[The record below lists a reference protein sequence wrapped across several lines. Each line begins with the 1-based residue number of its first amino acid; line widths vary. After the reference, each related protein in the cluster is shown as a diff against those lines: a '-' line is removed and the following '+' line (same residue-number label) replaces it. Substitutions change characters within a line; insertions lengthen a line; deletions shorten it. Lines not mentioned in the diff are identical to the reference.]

1 MKLLKKTCIVA
12 AVIAIGSCGWYLFPS
27 GGENASDAK
36 GKVLRSR
43 LIREQK
49 VAKRQEIRIKTENH
63 FQPAAKTKDAP
74 SDEDVA
80 KAGEGKD
87 WNPFEDAD
95 SAKFDLSF
103 NFEFDD
109 EVGVSK
115 DNISPVVRKAM
126 DALASARASFDRKQI
141 LASVRNLL
149 SLASSGAGVPA
160 AARAA
165 AIDALK
171 MEGGGISESLAEM
184 VELATDQNESIS
196 SAALEAMQELLWDFD
211 TKPQQI
217 ADALAQMVKLTTDA
231 TIIEPFVYEMGN
243 MEPQLR
249 ADTALMLLDSGN
261 QAAITVLSD
270 NMGFV
275 FDDFEGEVQNRE
287 DIVAWGEKHKGE
299 SAAVASGLGD

>member
-1 MKLLKKTCIVA
+1 MKLWQKIFIVA
-12 AVIAIGSCGWYLFPS
+12 ALVAIGSCGWYLFPS
-27 GGENASDAK
+27 DRGSASDAK
-36 GKVLRSR
+36 AKVLRSR
-43 LIREQK
+43 MIRERK
-49 VAKRQEIRIKTENH
+49 AAKRQEIHIKTENPV
-63 FQPAAKTKDAP
+63 QLAAEAKDAAKDG
-74 SDEDVA
+74 DVA

-95 SAKFDLSF
+95 SVKFDLSF
-103 NFEFDD
+103 DFEFDD
-109 EVGVSK
+109 DIGGSK
-115 DNISPVVRKAM
+115 DSISPTVRKAM

-141 LASVRNLL
+141 LASVRSLL

-165 AIDALK
+165 AIEALK
-171 MEGGGISESLAEM
+171 MEGGGIEESLPEI
-184 VELATDQNESIS
+184 VELASDQNEAIS

-231 TIIEPFVYEMGN
+231 TVIEPFVYEMGN
-243 MEPQLR
+243 MDPQLR
-249 ADTALMLLDSGN
+249 TDTALMLLDSGN
-261 QAAITVLSD
+261 EAAVTVMSD

-275 FDDFEGEVQNRE
+275 FDDFDGEVQTRE

-299 SAAVASGLGD
+299 SAVVASGLGE

>member
-1 MKLLKKTCIVA
+1 MKLWHKIFVFA
-12 AVIAIGSCGWYLFPS
+12 ALVAIGSCGWYIFPS
-27 GGENASDAK
+27 GAD
-36 GKVLRSR
+36 KVSEGGSKPLRSR

-49 VAKRQEIRIKTENH
+49 AAKRREIRIKTEN
-63 FQPAAKTKDAP
+63 PAQFGFAKSAEA
-74 SDEDVA
+74 SNAVA
-80 KAGEGKD
+80 KAGKD

-95 SAKFDLSF
+95 STKFDLSF
-103 NFEFDD
+103 DFEFDD
-109 EVGVSK
+109 DIGGSK

-126 DALASARASFDRKQI
+126 DALASARASFDRKRI

-160 AARAA
+160 VARAA

-171 MEGGGISESLAEM
+171 MEGGGISESLAEI

-217 ADALAQMVKLTTDA
+217 ADALKQMVKLTTDA
-231 TIIEPFVYEMGN
+231 TVIEPFVYEMGN
-243 MEPQLR
+243 MDPQLR
-249 ADTALMLLDSGN
+249 TDTALMLLDSGN
-261 QAAITVLSD
+261 KAAITAMSD

-275 FDDFEGEVQNRE
+275 FDDFEGEVQTRE

-299 SAAVASGLGD
+299 SAAVASGLSD

>member
-1 MKLLKKTCIVA
+1 MKLWHKIFIFAALIV
-12 AVIAIGSCGWYLFPS
+12 IGSCGWYIFPS
-27 GGENASDAK
+27 GG
-36 GKVLRSR
+36 GKVSDRENKLLRSR
-43 LIREQK
+43 LIREK
-49 VAKRQEIRIKTENH
+49 TAAKRQEIRIKTEN
-63 FQPAAKTKDAP
+63 PAQFDFAKGEGVGT
-74 SDEDVA
+74 SNEVA
-80 KAGEGKD
+80 KAEKE

-109 EVGVSK
+109 DIGGSK
-115 DNISPVVRKAM
+115 DNISPAVRKAM
-126 DALASARASFDRKQI
+126 DALASARATFDRKQI
-141 LASVRNLL
+141 LASVRSLL

-171 MEGGGISESLAEM
+171 MEGGGISESLPEI
-184 VELATDQNESIS
+184 VELATDPNEAIS

-231 TIIEPFVYEMGN
+231 SVIEPFVYEMGN
-243 MEPQLR
+243 MDPQLR
-249 ADTALMLLDSGN
+249 TDTALMLLDSGN
-261 QAAITVLSD
+261 RAAITAMSD

-275 FDDFEGEVQNRE
+275 FDDFDGEVQTRE

-299 SAAVASGLGD
+299 SATVASGLGE

>member
-1 MKLLKKTCIVA
+1 MKLWQKIFVVA

-27 GGENASDAK
+27 GRGDASDAK
-36 GKVLRSR
+36 GKMLRSR
-43 LIREQK
+43 MIREK
-49 VAKRQEIRIKTENH
+49 KAAKRQEIHIKTENPV
-63 FQPAAKTKDAP
+63 QPAAETKGAAKDG
-74 SDEDVA
+74 DVA
-80 KAGEGKD
+80 KADADKV
-87 WNPFEDAD
+87 WNPFKDED

-103 NFEFDD
+103 DFEFDD
-109 EVGVSK
+109 DIGGSK
-115 DNISPVVRKAM
+115 GSIPPAVRKAM

-141 LASVRNLL
+141 LASVRSLL

-171 MEGGGISESLAEM
+171 MEGGGIEESLPEI
-184 VELATDQNESIS
+184 VELASDQNEAIS
-196 SAALEAMQELLWDFD
+196 GAALEAMQELLWDFD

-231 TIIEPFVYEMGN
+231 TVIEPFVFEMGN

-261 QAAITVLSD
+261 EAAVTVMSD

-275 FDDFEGEVQNRE
+275 FDDFDGEIQTRE

-299 SAAVASGLGD
+299 SAEVASGLDD

>member
-1 MKLLKKTCIVA
+1 MKLWHKIFIFA
-12 AVIAIGSCGWYLFPS
+12 ALIAIGSCGWYIFPS
-27 GGENASDAK
+27 GGGKISDK
-36 GKVLRSR
+36 DGKVLRSR
-43 LIREQK
+43 LIREK
-49 VAKRQEIRIKTENH
+49 KAAKRQEIRIKTEN
-63 FQPAAKTKDAP
+63 PAQFNLAKGEGVET
-74 SDEDVA
+74 SNEVA
-80 KAGEGKD
+80 KADKE

-95 SAKFDLSF
+95 SVKFDLSF
-103 NFEFDD
+103 DFEFDD
-109 EVGVSK
+109 DIGGSK
-115 DNISPVVRKAM
+115 DNISPAVRKAM

-141 LASVRNLL
+141 LASVRSLL

-184 VELATDQNESIS
+184 VELATDQNQSIS

-217 ADALAQMVKLTTDA
+217 ADALKQMVKLTTDA

-243 MEPQLR
+243 MDPQLR
-249 ADTALMLLDSGN
+249 TDTALMLLDSGN
-261 QAAITVLSD
+261 QAAITAMSD

-275 FDDFEGEVQNRE
+275 FDDFEGEVQTRE

-299 SAAVASGLGD
+299 SAAVASGLSD